1 MVMKRDQGDLSK
13 DWNISKDM
21 NSLNKNFTCYP
32 GHIHQPLFNM
42 IPIKN
47 WVVDE
52 LHVMLRIT
60 DRLWALIIQE
70 FKETKKWNDYTRKLI
85 IEEMGRIKV
94 NFHFYEDHET
104 KIWHHTSLMGSEKLK
119 VLQDFDFR
127 KFFRPSRA
135 QQI

>member
-1 MVMKRDQGDLSK
+1 MVVV
-13 DWNISKDM
+13 
-21 NSLNKNFTCYP
+21 
-32 GHIHQPLFNM
+32 GHIHQLLFNM

-52 LHVMLRIT
+52 WHEMLRIT

-85 IEEMGRIKV
+85 IVEMGRIKV

-104 KIWHHTSLMGSEKLK
+104 K
-119 VLQDFDFR
+119 
-127 KFFRPSRA
+127 A
-135 QQI
+135 